1 MSTFT
6 CLLLCWHTARAN
18 RRHTIFNCKTT
29 VQMLYRVSNNENCN
43 ISYFVYVHKSRGVN
57 NPKWRASY
65 DKDAIQSFDKAYLKF
80 PFKLSF
86 HFVKL
91 FEM

>member
-29 VQMLYRVSNNENCN
+29 AQMLYRVFKSENCAL
-43 ISYFVYVHKSRGVN
+43 SHFVYVHLYRFRKGPEYGRLYEKEAVET
-57 NPKWRASY
+57 
-65 DKDAIQSFDKAYLKF
+65 IQRAYLRF
-80 PFKLSF
+80 L
-86 HFVKL
+86 
-91 FEM
+91 